1 MTSGQAIRP
10 VTRELVAAH
19 LAERADARPGR
30 VRLVVDGPPPSEPD
44 RIAAAVVADLRL
56 RGRTALAVR
65 AADFLRPASLRL
77 EYGHHDEEMFLDGW
91 LDEGA
96 LRREVL
102 EPAAPAGNGR
112 VLPRLWDTERD
123 RAFREDYRE
132 LGETGVVVVSGAL
145 LLGRGLP
152 FDVVAHLHMGRAAL
166 GRRTPEEERWTL
178 PVFERYARERNPERE
193 ADVLVMAD
201 HPERPAMRG

>member
-1 MTSGQAIRP
+1 MTAAIRP
-10 VTRELVAAH
+10 VSRALLATH
-19 LAERADARPGR
+19 LADRVERKYEERPGR
-30 VRLVVDGPPPSEPD
+30 IRLAIDGPPPAAPD
-44 RIAAAVVADLRL
+44 ELAAAVVEELRL

-65 AADFLRPASLRL
+65 AADFLRPASVRL

-102 EPAAPAGNGR
+102 EPAGTR
-112 VLPRLWDTERD
+112 VLPRLWDAERD
-123 RAFREDYRE
+123 RAYRE
-132 LGETGVVVVSGAL
+132 EYVDLGDSGVVVLSGAL

-152 FDVVAHLHMGRAAL
+152 FEVVAHLHMGRAAL
-166 GRRTPEEERWTL
+166 GRRTREDERWTL
-178 PVFERYARERNPERE
+178 PVFERYARERNPEGE

>member
-1 MTSGQAIRP
+1 VTAAIRP
-10 VTRELVAAH
+10 VSRALLATH
-19 LAERADARPGR
+19 LADRVEERTGR
-30 VRLVVDGPPPSEPD
+30 VRLAIDGPPPADPD
-44 RIAAAVVADLRL
+44 ELAAAVAEELRL

-65 AADFLRPASLRL
+65 AADFLRPASVRL

-102 EPAAPAGNGR
+102 EPADGR
-112 VLPRLWDTERD
+112 VLPRLWDAGRD
-123 RAFREDYRE
+123 RAYRAE
-132 LGETGVVVVSGAL
+132 YTDPGPDGVVVLSGAL

-152 FDVVAHLHMGRAAL
+152 FDLVAHLHMSRAAL
-166 GRRTPEEERWTL
+166 GRRIREDERWTL
-178 PVFERYARERNPERE
+178 PVFERYARERNPEGE